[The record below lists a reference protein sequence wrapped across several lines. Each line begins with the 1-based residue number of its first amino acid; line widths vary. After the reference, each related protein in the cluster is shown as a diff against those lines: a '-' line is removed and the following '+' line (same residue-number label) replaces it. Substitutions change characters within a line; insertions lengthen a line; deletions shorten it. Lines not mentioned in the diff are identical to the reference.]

1 MDGIV
6 QAFGSLM
13 YRIVDVGSNIVR
25 GLWQG
30 IQSLAGWLW
39 DKVSAWI
46 SSIWDGICDFFGIAS
61 PSKEMAWVGKM
72 LVDGLAG
79 SINANGSD
87 AVKAAEHM
95 SDEING
101 VMANLTSGITGGLS
115 SNISVTGVAPN
126 QSAGQGGSSVSVY
139 VDSLIVR
146 EEADINR
153 IAQQLY
159 ALEQKALRKKG
170 VVYA

>member
-1 MDGIV
+1 MEALGKGV
-6 QAFGSLM
+6 SKMAE
-13 YRIVDVGSNIVR
+13 VGVNLVK
-25 GLWQG
+25 GLWEG
-30 IQSLAGWLW
+30 IKSLASWLW
-39 DKVSAWI
+39 DMVSDWI
-46 SSIWDGICDFFGIAS
+46 SGIWDGICDFFGIAS